1 MKKIIL
7 LLLIALYF
15 NSSHAQTGN
24 PDSIIQL
31 LQKDKEDT
39 SRVLHLAD
47 LSYEYLES
55 KPDTTMILALEALSL
70 ANRIGFLKG
79 KAASLIR
86 IGNTYN
92 VSGNY
97 AKAME
102 IQLQALQIN
111 EKINNLE
118 GKGSSYNSIG
128 AVYRQTE
135 DYRVALY
142 YFLKAKAIAEEVNE
156 KHLLSRSLYN
166 IGQCYFGLKKYDSAS
181 LYLVQAY
188 NVANSINYSRVI
200 GTVLK
205 GMGNID
211 LENNQDVLAL
221 EHFRLSLPHLKKGA
235 SFNVISSSYL
245 GISKVFEKLQLKD
258 SVLFYAKQ
266 SLNIA
271 KEKGFV
277 EELRNAARFLSFY
290 YRKFNA
296 DSAFFYQDISRA
308 ANDSLFSQQKQ
319 KQFQSLAFDEKLRQ
333 QEVAAANSK
342 TKAERKRNLQYA
354 AIVVGLISFI
364 ILFFVLSRSI
374 IVKEKFIK
382 FFGVVGLLAV
392 FEFINLYIHPYLDRA
407 TNHSPFIMLAILI
420 CIGALLVPLH
430 HKMEKWITK
439 IMIEKNKK
447 IRLEAAKKTIEQFEN
462 ES

>member
-1 MKKIIL
+1 MKKIFL
-7 LLLIALYF
+7 LLFVSFSISYI
-15 NSSHAQTGN
+15 NAQTGN
-24 PDSIIQL
+24 RDSIIQL
-31 LQKDKEDT
+31 LQNDTEDT

-55 KPDTTMILALEALSL
+55 KPDTTMALALEALTL
-70 ANRIGFLKG
+70 ATQIGFLKG
-79 KAASLIR
+79 KAASLNR
-86 IGNTYN
+86 IGNVYSG
-92 VSGNY
+92 SGNY

-102 IQLQALQIN
+102 VYLQALQIN
-111 EKINNLE
+111 EKINNPE
-118 GKGSSYNSIG
+118 GKGTNFNSIG
-128 AVYRQTE
+128 VITKAQE
-135 DYRVALY
+135 DYRVALD
-142 YFLKAKAIAEEVNE
+142 YFLQAKAIAEEINE

-181 LYLVQAY
+181 LYSLQAY
-188 NVANSINYSRVI
+188 NVANNINYSRII
-200 GTVLK
+200 GTILK

-211 LENNQDVLAL
+211 LENNQYVLAL

-245 GISKVFEKLQLKD
+245 GISKVFEKLQQKD

-266 SLNIA
+266 SLDIA

-277 EELRNAARFLSFY
+277 EEFRNAARFLSLY

-319 KQFQSLAFDEKLRQ
+319 KQFQSLSFDEKLRQ
-333 QEVAAANSK
+333 QEMVAADSK
-342 TKAERKRNLQYA
+342 TKEERKRNLQYA

-447 IRLEAAKKTIEQFEN
+447 IRLEAAKKTIATLEKD
-462 ES
+462 